1 MFVRPDAAAALAVT
15 DALPR
20 ISDLNSAIA
29 DAMRRHDAVRLSAL
43 RMLKAGLMNREVE
56 RGRALDDAE
65 ALQVVASLVKQRKD
79 SIEQFTKGGR
89 QDLVDKESAEIVVLS
104 EYLPPAA
111 DPAVV
116 ERAVTEAIQ
125 ETGATSPK
133 DMGRV
138 MKAAMAK
145 LAGQSVDGK
154 TVNELVRQ
162 RLTPT
167 T

>member
-1 MFVRPDAAAALAVT
+1 
-15 DALPR
+15 
-20 ISDLNSAIA
+20 
-29 DAMRRHDAVRLSAL
+29 MRRKDQLRLGAL

-56 RGRALDDAE
+56 RGRALDE
-65 ALQVVASLVKQRKD
+65 GESLQVVASLVKQRKD

-89 QDLVDKESAEIVVLS
+89 KDLADKEAAEIQVL
-104 EYLPPAA
+104 EAYLPPAA
-111 DPAVV
+111 DAAVV
-116 ERAVTEAIQ
+116 ESAVLDAIK

-138 MKAAMAK
+138 MKAAMAR

-162 RLTPT
+162 KLSAS
-167 T
+167 